1 MADVFIS
8 YSSEDRD
15 RVRPLAEALEQRGLS
30 VWWDRAQAAGD
41 DYAWTIQKALDEAR
55 VVVVAWSFN
64 SVESPWVRDEAT
76 RARAAKRLVPVL
88 LDRARIPTGFG
99 SINAED
105 FTAWNGAA
113 GAPQMDMLHDMLKAR
128 LEGRAPD
135 GGVLARWRRA
145 KASVKLALVLGVVA
159 LAMLGIVCGV
169 VIWING
175 QAPAQTTPAAPRSD
189 FSHLSNLVGQGKIS
203 GEQAVKLSQLLQQQA
218 FADVPA
224 PRPAT
229 APAAPAAVSAVELD
243 ESARATFADAA
254 AQLLQDPNPAVREAT
269 LEAARPRTRQAGIDN
284 LWDIAKKDS
293 PSSGAI
299 YRYCAAIGALA
310 QDSRTQTA
318 LERARDSNPQDRRL
332 WRLLSAQYARN
343 NYAKAAKG
351 AALVGEGL
359 SAAAQGQPDRAA
371 ETLEKALPLLAAP
384 GSKAFVLGQLGDAAA
399 KRDDWSAAE
408 KRYRAAVDLHAQE
421 KNIAGVAIDAP
432 KLARAQF
439 QQGEQAKACATLS
452 AARRLGVETVAGQ
465 LSQMCGKDAA
475 PATSP

>member
-1 MADVFIS
+1 
-8 YSSEDRD
+8 
-15 RVRPLAEALEQRGLS
+15 
-30 VWWDRAQAAGD
+30 
-41 DYAWTIQKALDEAR
+41 
-55 VVVVAWSFN
+55 
-64 SVESPWVRDEAT
+64 VRDEAA
-76 RARAAKRLVPVL
+76 RARKAKRLVPIL
-88 LDRARIPTGFG
+88 LDRARIPKVFG

-113 GAPQMDMLHDMLKAR
+113 GAPQVDVLYEMLKAR

-145 KASVKLALVLGVVA
+145 KARGKLVSVGVVA
-159 LAMLGIVCGV
+159 LATLIVAYGV

-175 QAPAQTTPAAPRSD
+175 YAPAQTTATAPRSD
-189 FSHLSNLVGQGKIS
+189 FAHLMELVSEGKIS
-203 GEQAVKLSQLLQQQA
+203 GEQAVELSKFLQQQA
-218 FADVPA
+218 FDNVPA
-224 PRPAT
+224 PRSVT
-229 APAAPAAVSAVELD
+229 APAPGAVSAAELE

-254 AQLLQDPNPAVREAT
+254 AQLLQDPNPVVREAT
-269 LEAARPRTRQAGIDN
+269 LEAARPRTRQAGIDK

-332 WRLLSAQYARN
+332 WRLLSVQYARN
-343 NYAKAAKG
+343 NDAKGAQG

-359 SAAAQGQPDRAA
+359 SAAALGQPDQAA
-371 ETLEKALPLLAAP
+371 EALEKALPLLAAP

-439 QQGEQAKACATLS
+439 QQGEQGKACATLN

-465 LSQMCGKDAA
+465 MSQMCGKDAA
-475 PATSP
+475 PSTLP

>member
-1 MADVFIS
+1 
-8 YSSEDRD
+8 
-15 RVRPLAEALEQRGLS
+15 L
-30 VWWDRAQAAGD
+30 
-41 DYAWTIQKALDEAR
+41 
-55 VVVVAWSFN
+55 VVWSFN
-64 SVESPWVRDEAT
+64 SVESPWVRDEAA
-76 RARAAKRLVPVL
+76 RARKAKRLVPVL
-88 LDRARIPTGFG
+88 LDRAQIPTGFG

-113 GAPQMDMLHDMLKAR
+113 SAPQVDVLYDMLKAR
-128 LEGRAPD
+128 LEGRVPD

-145 KASVKLALVLGVVA
+145 KHSVKLVAVLGVGA
-159 LAMLGIVCGV
+159 LALLSVAGGLV
-169 VIWING
+169 VWING
-175 QAPAQTTPAAPRSD
+175 QAPAQTTLAAPRSD
-189 FSHLSNLVGQGKIS
+189 FAHLSGLVSQGKIS
-203 GEQAVKLSQLLQQQA
+203 GEQAVELSQLLQQEA
-218 FADVPA
+218 LADVPA

-229 APAAPAAVSAVELD
+229 APAATGAVSAAELD
-243 ESARATFADAA
+243 ESARETFADAA
-254 AQLLQDPNPAVREAT
+254 SQLLQDPNPAVREAT
-269 LEAARPRTRQAGIDN
+269 LEAARPRTRQAGIDK

-332 WRLLSAQYARN
+332 WRLLSVQYARN
-343 NYAKAAKG
+343 NDAKAAKG

-359 SAAAQGQPDRAA
+359 SAAAQGQPDRAGEA
-371 ETLEKALPLLAAP
+371 LEEALPLLAAP

-408 KRYRAAVDLHAQE
+408 RRYRAAIDLHTQE

-439 QQGEQAKACATLS
+439 QQGEQAKACATLN
-452 AARRLGVETVAGQ
+452 AARRLGVETVARQ
-465 LSQMCGKDAA
+465 LSQMCGNDAA
-475 PATSP
+475 PSTSP